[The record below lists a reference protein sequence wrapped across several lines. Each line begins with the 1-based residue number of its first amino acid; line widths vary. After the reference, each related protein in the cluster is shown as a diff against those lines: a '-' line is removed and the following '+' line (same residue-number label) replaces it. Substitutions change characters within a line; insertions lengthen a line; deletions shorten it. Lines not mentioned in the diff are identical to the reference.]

1 MARAKGLNVG
11 EGVVLPLDA
20 ITQSFALL
28 AVRRAG
34 KSNAAAVMAEEM
46 HDAALPW
53 VAVDPKGD
61 WWGLRSSAD
70 GTGPGLPIP
79 IFGGLHGDLPLV
91 PEAGSL
97 MAGLVVEHNL
107 TCVLDVSRFS
117 KAGRIRFLTAFG
129 ERLYELHQADPQPRH
144 VFLEEADRIAP
155 QKVTADMA
163 ACVGA
168 WSDLVRLGGAFGLGA
183 TIISQRSA
191 VINKDLLTQV
201 EVMVALRTT
210 SPQDRK
216 AIRDWMEHQAIAAEV
231 VDSLPGLASGEAWIS
246 SSDWLPRHGQPKLQ
260 RIRFRQRRTFDSGA
274 TPVVGQR
281 RRPAAT
287 IADIDLGAMQ
297 ERMTAVVEQAAA
309 NDPAV
314 LRRRITQLERAVT
327 SAKPAPDPAAGRLAG
342 ENERLRAE
350 LAQALIDLQTARA
363 AARVEVPVLRP
374 GDIAAVEQAIEAM
387 RDTAGSLEIAL
398 SRAARPAAEP
408 AAPARPAPR
417 PAPERI
423 PAPRDAWPRTVPDPV
438 DPSGMASLP
447 APDAPVL
454 SRAQRAILTV
464 LAQHPDGRSRQQTAL
479 LSGYSAKSS
488 SFANA
493 LGALR
498 TAALIDRGEP
508 IRALDAGVAALGGQW
523 EPLPAAQ
530 ALVDY
535 WLGRLGRAEAAI
547 LRALLSSWPEP
558 LTKEDISAASGYS
571 LTSSSF
577 ANALGRLRS
586 LELAIGYGDI
596 VADETLGTALHAG
609 STR

>member
-1 MARAKGLNVG
+1 MARTAKGLNVG
-11 EGVVLPLDA
+11 QDLALPLDA

-287 IADIDLGAMQ
+287 IADIDLGALQ
-297 ERMTAVVEQAAA
+297 ERMTAVVEQAAQ
-309 NDPAV
+309 NDPTA
-314 LRRRITQLERAVT
+314 LRRRITKLERAAA
-327 SAKPAPDPAAGRLAG
+327 SAKPAPDPAAGRLAA

-350 LAQALIDLQTARA
+350 LAQALIDLQTART

-398 SRAARPAAEP
+398 SRAARPAEP
-408 AAPARPAPR
+408 VPAPPARR

-423 PAPRDAWPRTVPDPV
+423 PAPRDAWPRTIPDPA
-438 DPSGMASLP
+438 DPSGLASLP
-447 APDAPVL
+447 APEAPPL
-454 SRAQRAILTV
+454 GKAQRAILTV
-464 LAQHPDGRSRQQTAL
+464 LAQFPDGRTTVQLAMLT
-479 LSGYSAKSS
+479 GYSAKGGGFRNS
-488 SFANA
+488 

-498 TAALIDRGEP
+498 TAGLINRGEP
-508 IRALDAGVAALGGQW
+508 VVATAEGINALGGAW
-523 EPLPAAQ
+523 EPLPEGAALLEHWVGQ
-530 ALVDY
+530 
-535 WLGRLGRAEAAI
+535 LGKAEGLI
-547 LRALLSSWPEP
+547 LREVVGAWPGTLSPAEVAER
-558 LTKEDISAASGYS
+558 TGYS
-571 LTSSSF
+571 PAGGGF
-577 ANALGRLRS
+577 RNALGRLRTLLLIS
-586 LELAIGYGDI
+586 GSADLLAE
-596 VADETLGTALHAG
+596 ETLAATAQAG
-609 STR
+609 SPR